1 MEAILPE
8 KRIYLSKADRITL
21 CENNL
26 VDLITSDGKVLKGL
40 EPRRLFP
47 VTKSEEYI
55 TLLDSDGEEV
65 AIIRS
70 LRDLDADSAQIIRN
84 SLDDYYLVPKI
95 VKIYSIADKN
105 GKVHWEVLTDRG
117 YKEFDIKNR
126 NSDVKVGKDGRVRV
140 RDSDDNRY
148 TIDDYKTLDKH
159 SRRQL
164 IADL

>member
-1 MEAILPE
+1 MSEE
-8 KRIYLSKADRITL
+8 RFYVTSSDRITPN
-21 CENNL
+21 ENHL
-26 VDLITSDGKVLKGL
+26 VDLRTSTGETYSML

-95 VKIYSIADKN
+95 IKIYSIADKN